1 MKPNT
6 VEWLDFAKADLL
18 GARVLAETQKLENL
32 VAYHCHQSAEKAL
45 KAVLVELSVDFPKT
59 HDLGLLADL
68 IRNNGVSV
76 AEILPLLKEIN
87 PYSIAPRYPGFET
100 ESSELPLLMDSAQSI
115 FDYSLGV
122 IEQRGTSTDEKNA

>member
-6 VEWLDFAKADLL
+6 VEWLDFSKADLR
-18 GARVLAETQKLENL
+18 GARVLSETQKLENL
-32 VAYHCHQSAEKAL
+32 VSYHCHQAAEKAL
-45 KAVLVELSVDFPKT
+45 KAVLVEIGVDFPKT

-68 IRNNGVSV
+68 IRNNGTSV

-115 FDYSLGV
+115 FDYAVAV
-122 IEQRGTSTDEKNA
+122 IEQRNSSTVDKNA

>member
-1 MKPNT
+1 MKPKT
-6 VEWLDFAKADLL
+6 AEWLDFANADLL
-18 GARVLAETQKLENL
+18 GARILAETQKLENL

-68 IRNNGVSV
+68 IRNSGVSV

-100 ESSELPLLMDSAQSI
+100 ESSELPLLMDLAQSI
-115 FDYSLGV
+115 FDYSIRV
-122 IEQRGTSTDEKNA
+122 IELRSSSTDEKNA

>member
-100 ESSELPLLMDSAQSI
+100 ESSELPLLMDSAQRI
-115 FDYSLGV
+115 FDYSIRV
-122 IEQRGTSTDEKNA
+122 IEQRSSSTDAKNA